1 MEVLRVARPLAASRR
16 ITPTCS
22 PWGSKFARSKVGSR
36 LSIAAHALGSNE
48 GSESIF
54 VLFCFVR
61 ELHAV
66 TLTRGR
72 PKDHFPRS
80 IHKCRS

>member
-22 PWGSKFARSKVGSR
+22 PRGTKLARSKVGSR
-36 LSIAAHALGSNE
+36 LLIAAYALGSDE

-54 VLFCFVR
+54 VLFRFV
-61 ELHAV
+61 LFV
-66 TLTRGR
+66 
-72 PKDHFPRS
+72 S
-80 IHKCRS
+80 SMQ